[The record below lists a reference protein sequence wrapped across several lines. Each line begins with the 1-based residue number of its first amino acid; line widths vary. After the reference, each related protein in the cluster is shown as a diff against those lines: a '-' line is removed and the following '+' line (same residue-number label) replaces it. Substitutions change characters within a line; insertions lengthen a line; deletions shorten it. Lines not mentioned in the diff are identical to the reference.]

1 LTWCASSPH
10 HVTSIFI
17 PRRAGT
23 LEESGSVGAGI
34 AVEPRLT
41 ACIGARGWGWTPA
54 GTYSTAN
61 RVARLLGRPGE
72 EARIGVRAPLPPG
85 AGYAVSAA
93 AALATGLVLARAGGE
108 GWREALLAA
117 HAAEILESTGLG
129 DVLALSCGVGIV
141 LRLRPGAPG
150 RGEVDC
156 IQLPGTLEVLGV
168 ETGREHTSRFLSLVD
183 DEFAAKARRALD
195 RIFEARSVEAFIEWS
210 MWFSRESGMLS
221 LALGGS
227 HIPRLPGLI
236 GYYAKKRVV
245 VFFVEREWSGDAASI
260 LRRAGW
266 TPRLLTPSSHGPSIW
281 WEPRWVA

>member
-10 HVTSIFI
+10 HITSVFI

-23 LEESGSVGAGI
+23 LEESGSEGAGI
-34 AVEPRLT
+34 AVEPRLVG
-41 ACIGARGWGWTPA
+41 CMGARGWGWKPA
-54 GTYSTAN
+54 SAYSTAN
-61 RVARLLGRPGE
+61 RVARLLGRPGD

-93 AALATGLVLARAGGE
+93 VALATGLTIARAGE
-108 GWREALLAA
+108 QGWRKALGAA
-117 HAAEILESTGLG
+117 HTAEILESTGLG

-141 LRLRPGAPG
+141 LRVRPGAPG
-150 RGEVDC
+150 LGEVDC
-156 IQLPGTLEVLGV
+156 IQLPGTLEVLSI

-183 DEFAAKARRALD
+183 EGFIAKARTALD

-210 MWFSRESGMLS
+210 MWFSRESGMLK

-227 HIPRLPGLI
+227 QPPRLPGLV

-245 VFFVEREWSGDAASI
+245 VFFVEREWAGDAASL

>member
-10 HVTSIFI
+10 HITSVFI
-17 PRRAGT
+17 PHRTGT
-23 LEESGSVGAGI
+23 LEESGSIGAGI

-41 ACIGARGWGWTPA
+41 TCIRARGWGWKPA
-54 GTYSTAN
+54 STFSTAN
-61 RVARLLGRPGE
+61 RVARLLGRPGAE
-72 EARIGVRAPLPPG
+72 SEIGVRAPLPPG

-93 AALATGLVLARAGGE
+93 AALATALVIARASGR
-108 GWREALLAA
+108 GWRDALRTA

-150 RGEVDC
+150 LGEVDC
-156 IQLPGTLEVLGV
+156 IQLPGTLEVLSV
-168 ETGREHTSRFLSLVD
+168 ETGREHTSSFLSLVD
-183 DEFAAKARRALD
+183 DEFIAKARRALD
-195 RIFEARSVEAFIEWS
+195 KISDERSVEAFVEWS

-221 LALGGS
+221 LALGGTQL
-227 HIPRLPGLI
+227 PRLPGLV

-245 VFFVEREWSGDAASI
+245 VFFVEREWAGDAAST
-260 LRRAGW
+260 LRQAGW

-281 WEPRWVA
+281 WEPAWVA